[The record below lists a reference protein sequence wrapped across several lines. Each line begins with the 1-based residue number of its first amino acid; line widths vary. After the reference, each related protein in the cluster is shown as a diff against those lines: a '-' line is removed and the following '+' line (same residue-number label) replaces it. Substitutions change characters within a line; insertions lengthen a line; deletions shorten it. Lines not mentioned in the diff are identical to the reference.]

1 LTLVCVSAILAFVQA
16 SSASKQV
23 TDEAKELT
31 GLLGSLCKHLM
42 VTNGREVFQVIDEMG
57 LSFTQIKL
65 AQHLAE
71 AEAPLSLG
79 TLGEH
84 LDLSLPAVSRAVDGL
99 VKRGIVTREEDPAD
113 RRSKRVVITRGGRRL
128 YDRIYAIRLAGVR
141 SFVDELDPDQRDALL
156 NGLRP
161 IVSNLP

>member
-1 LTLVCVSAILAFVQA
+1 M
-16 SSASKQV
+16 
-23 TDEAKELT
+23 TDETKELT
-31 GLLGSLCKHLM
+31 LLLGSLCKHLM
-42 VTNGREVFQVIDEMG
+42 VTTGREVFQAIDELG

-71 AEAPLSLG
+71 AEEPMSLG
-79 TLGEH
+79 ALGDH
-84 LDLSLPAVSRAVDGL
+84 LGLSLPAVSRAVEGL

-113 RRSKRVVITRGGRRL
+113 RRSKRVVITRRGRRL
-128 YDRIYAIRLAGVR
+128 HDRIYAIRLAGVR
-141 SFVDELDPDQRDALL
+141 GFVEELDPDQREALL